1 MKISTVRQLFGNR
14 NFALFS
20 VGNVLSLTGN
30 WIQLV
35 AVSWLIWELTGS
47 TVWLGIVAASQFVP
61 IFLVSPLGGVLA
73 DRMDRRRLILFSN
86 GGGLLCAL
94 ALFVI
99 YTTGNLNV
107 VVICIIRA
115 LQAAFQSL
123 GQPSRLAVVPRLVP
137 SEQQTAAIAVGNIS
151 LHVARLLG
159 PILSGVVVA
168 FSGIGLAMLI
178 NALSFLVFISCIAA
192 IRFPDAAA
200 GPAGPAA
207 RKTGAFSQAI
217 EGVAY
222 IGRNKAIL
230 ITVILAAVMVL
241 FARPIMFMLP
251 AYVDTVFAR
260 GMAGLSILISMSA
273 AGSILG
279 GLSMARTQYSGGLM
293 KVVLLSS
300 LAIAAAAAAF
310 ALVREYWVAGAFL
323 VVLGF
328 MNVVFS
334 VSSQSLVQH
343 AVDEDTRGRL
353 MSSWFMLN
361 RGGPA
366 LGTFFFG
373 IVAELIGLSWPI
385 ILGSGVI
392 VLTVLLCLLYR
403 KRALEKTKVS
413 AAT

>member
-35 AVSWLIWELTGS
+35 AVSWLIWELTNS

-99 YTTGNLNV
+99 YSTGNLNV
-107 VVICIIRA
+107 IVICIIRA
-115 LQAAFQSL
+115 LQATFQSL
-123 GQPSRLAVVPRLVP
+123 GQPARLAVVPRLVP

-178 NALSFLVFISCIAA
+178 NALSFLVFLSCIAA
-192 IRFPDAAA
+192 VRLPDEASR
-200 GPAGPAA
+200 PAGPAA
-207 RKTGAFSQAI
+207 RKAGAFGQAI

-230 ITVILAAVMVL
+230 MTVILAAVMVL

-251 AYVDTVFAR
+251 AYVDTVFAQ

-279 GLSMARTQYSGGLM
+279 GLSMARTQHSAGLM

-300 LAIAAAAAAF
+300 LAIAAAATAF

-343 AVDEDTRGRL
+343 EVDEETRGRL

-366 LGTFFFG
+366 LGTFAFG
-373 IVAELIGLSWPI
+373 IVAELIGLSWPV
-385 ILGSGVI
+385 ILGSGVVVI
-392 VLTVLLCLLYR
+392 AVLLCLLYR
-403 KRALEKTKVS
+403 KRVLEK
-413 AAT
+413 ADIRPAT

>member
-1 MKISTVRQLFGNR
+1 MKISTVRQLYGNR

-35 AVSWLIWELTGS
+35 AVSWLIWELTHS

-73 DRMDRRRLILFSN
+73 DRLDRRRLILFSN
-86 GGGLLCAL
+86 GGGLVCAL
-94 ALFVI
+94 AMFVI
-99 YTTGNLNV
+99 FSTGHLNV
-107 VVICIIRA
+107 VIICIIRA
-115 LQAAFQSL
+115 LQAMFQSL
-123 GQPSRLAVVPRLVP
+123 GQPAKLAVVPRLVP
-137 SEQQTAAIAVGNIS
+137 AAQQTAAIAVGNIS

-178 NALSFLVFISCIAA
+178 NALSFIVFISCIAA
-192 IRFPDAAA
+192 IRLPELA
-200 GPAGPAA
+200 GPSAGPTG
-207 RKTGAFSQAI
+207 RKAGAFGEAI
-217 EGVAY
+217 EGMAY
-222 IGRNKAIL
+222 LGRNKTIL
-230 ITVILAAVMVL
+230 MTVILAAVMVL

-251 AYVDTVFAR
+251 AYVDTVFAQ
-260 GMAGLSILISMSA
+260 GMAGLSVLISMSA

-279 GLSMARTQYSGGLM
+279 GLSMARTQHSGGLM

-300 LAIAAAAAAF
+300 LAIAAAAMSF

-343 AVDEDTRGRL
+343 AVDEDTRGRV

-373 IVAELIGLSWPI
+373 IVAELIGLSWPV
-385 ILGSGVI
+385 ILGAGVI
-392 VLTVLLCLLYR
+392 VMTVLLCLLYR
-403 KRALEKTKVS
+403 KRALEKENIRP
-413 AAT
+413 AA

>member
-35 AVSWLIWELTGS
+35 AVSWLIWELTNS

-61 IFLVSPLGGVLA
+61 IFLVGPLGGVLA
-73 DRMDRRRLILFSN
+73 DRLDRRWLILFSN
-86 GGGLLCAL
+86 GGGLFCAL

-99 YTTGNLNV
+99 YTTGHLNV
-107 VVICIIRA
+107 VIICIIRA

-123 GQPSRLAVVPRLVP
+123 GQPARLAMVPRLVP
-137 SEQQTAAIAVGNIS
+137 SAQQTAAIAIGNIS
-151 LHVARLLG
+151 LHTARLLG
-159 PILSGVVVA
+159 PILSGVIVA
-168 FSGIGLAMLI
+168 VSGIGLAMLV
-178 NALSFLVFISCIAA
+178 NALSFMVFISCIAA
-192 IRFPDAAA
+192 IRLPDLE
-200 GPAGPAA
+200 
-207 RKTGAFSQAI
+207 RKAPRSPDRRAGAFSEAI
-217 EGVAY
+217 EGMAFL
-222 IGRNKAIL
+222 GHNKAIL
-230 ITVILAAVMVL
+230 MTVILAAVMVL

-251 AYVDTVFAR
+251 AYVDMVFVE

-279 GLSMARTQYSGGLM
+279 GLSMARTRHSSGLM

-343 AVDEDTRGRL
+343 AVDEDTRGRV

-373 IVAELIGLSWPI
+373 IVADLIGLSWPI
-385 ILGSGVI
+385 ILGSGV
-392 VLTVLLCLLYR
+392 VLITVLLCLLYR
-403 KRALEKTKVS
+403 RRVLEKS
-413 AAT
+413 NIRPAT

>member
-20 VGNVLSLTGN
+20 AGNVLSLTGN

-35 AVSWLIWELTGS
+35 AVSWLIWELTNS

-73 DRMDRRRLILFSN
+73 DRLDRRRLILFSN
-86 GGGLLCAL
+86 GGGLFCAL

-99 YTTGNLNV
+99 YSTGNLNV
-107 VVICIIRA
+107 IVICVIRA
-115 LQAAFQSL
+115 LQATFQSL
-123 GQPSRLAVVPRLVP
+123 GQPAKLAVVPRLVP
-137 SEQQTAAIAVGNIS
+137 SAQQTAAIAIGNIS

-159 PILSGVVVA
+159 PILSGVIVA
-168 FSGIGLAMLI
+168 FSGIGLAMLV
-178 NALSFLVFISCIAA
+178 NALSSLIFIFCIVAV
-192 IRFPDAAA
+192 RLPDAAGKLA
-200 GPAGPAA
+200 GRAGRGA
-207 RKTGAFSQAI
+207 GAFRQAI
-217 EGVAY
+217 DGVAY

-230 ITVILAAVMVL
+230 MTVILAAVMVL

-279 GLSMARTQYSGGLM
+279 GLSMARTQYSSGLT

-300 LAIAAAAAAF
+300 LAVAAAATAF
-310 ALVREYWVAGAFL
+310 ALVQHYWVAGAFL

-343 AVDEDTRGRL
+343 EVDEDTRGRV

-373 IVAELIGLSWPI
+373 IVAEIIGLSWPV

-392 VLTVLLCLLYR
+392 VMTVLFCLLYR
-403 KRALEKTKVS
+403 KRVLEKENIGS
-413 AAT
+413 AT

>member
-1 MKISTVRQLFGNR
+1 MKISTVRQLYGNR

-20 VGNVLSLTGN
+20 VGNVLSLIGN

-35 AVSWLIWELTGS
+35 AVSWLIWELTHS

-73 DRMDRRRLILFSN
+73 DRLDRRRLILFSN
-86 GGGLLCAL
+86 GGGLVCAL
-94 ALFVI
+94 AMFVI
-99 YTTGNLNV
+99 FSTGHLNV
-107 VVICIIRA
+107 VIICIIRA
-115 LQAAFQSL
+115 LQALFQSL
-123 GQPSRLAVVPRLVP
+123 GQPAKLAVVPRLVP
-137 SEQQTAAIAVGNIS
+137 AAQQTAAIAVGNIS

-192 IRFPDAAA
+192 IRLPELAGRSA
-200 GPAGPAA
+200 GPTK
-207 RKTGAFSQAI
+207 RKAGAFGEAI
-217 EGVAY
+217 EGMAY
-222 IGRNKAIL
+222 LGRNKTIL
-230 ITVILAAVMVL
+230 MTVILAAVMVL

-251 AYVDTVFAR
+251 AYVDTVFAQ

-279 GLSMARTQYSGGLM
+279 GLSMARTQHSGGLM

-300 LAIAAAAAAF
+300 LAVAAAATSF

-343 AVDEDTRGRL
+343 AVDEDTRGRV

-373 IVAELIGLSWPI
+373 IVAELIGLSWPV

-403 KRALEKTKVS
+403 KRVLEK
-413 AAT
+413 ANIRPAT

>member
-35 AVSWLIWELTGS
+35 AVSWLIWELTNS

-99 YTTGNLNV
+99 YSTGHLNV

-115 LQAAFQSL
+115 LQATFQSL
-123 GQPSRLAVVPRLVP
+123 GQPARLAVVPRLVP
-137 SEQQTAAIAVGNIS
+137 SEQQTAAIAIGNIS

-192 IRFPDAAA
+192 VRLPEAASR
-200 GPAGPAA
+200 PAGPAA
-207 RKTGAFSQAI
+207 RKAGAFSQAI

-230 ITVILAAVMVL
+230 MTVILAAVMVL

-251 AYVDTVFAR
+251 AYVDTVFAQ

-273 AGSILG
+273 AGSIMG
-279 GLSMARTQYSGGLM
+279 GLSMARTRHSSGLM

-300 LAIAAAAAAF
+300 LAIAAAATAF
-310 ALVREYWVAGAFL
+310 ALVRNYWMAGAFL

-334 VSSQSLVQH
+334 VSSQSMVQH
-343 AVDEDTRGRL
+343 EVDEETRGRL
-353 MSSWFMLN
+353 MSTWFMLN

-366 LGTFFFG
+366 LGTFAFG
-373 IVAELIGLSWPI
+373 IVAELIGLSWPVV
-385 ILGSGVI
+385 LGSGVI
-392 VLTVLLCLLYR
+392 VIAVLLCLLYR
-403 KRALEKTKVS
+403 KRVLEK
-413 AAT
+413 ADIRPAT

>member
-1 MKISTVRQLFGNR
+1 MKISTVRQLYGNR

-35 AVSWLIWELTGS
+35 AVSWLIWELTHS

-73 DRMDRRRLILFSN
+73 DRLDRRRLILFSN

-94 ALFVI
+94 AMFVI
-99 YTTGNLNV
+99 FSTGHLNV
-107 VVICIIRA
+107 VIICIIRA
-115 LQAAFQSL
+115 LQAMFQSL
-123 GQPSRLAVVPRLVP
+123 GQPAKLAVVPRLVP
-137 SEQQTAAIAVGNIS
+137 AAQQTAAIAVGNIS

-168 FSGIGLAMLI
+168 FSGLGLAMLV

-192 IRFPDAAA
+192 IRLPELA
-200 GPAGPAA
+200 GRTAGAGG
-207 RKTGAFSQAI
+207 RKSGAFSQAI
-217 EGVAY
+217 DGMAY
-222 IGRNKAIL
+222 LGRNKTIL
-230 ITVILAAVMVL
+230 MTVIFAAVMVL

-251 AYVDTVFAR
+251 AYVDTVFAE

-279 GLSMARTQYSGGLM
+279 GLSMARTQHSGGLM

-300 LAIAAAAAAF
+300 LAVAAAATSF

-343 AVDEDTRGRL
+343 AVDEDTRGRV

-373 IVAELIGLSWPI
+373 IVAELIGLSWPV
-385 ILGSGVI
+385 ILGAGVI
-392 VLTVLLCLLYR
+392 VMTVLLCLLYR
-403 KRALEKTKVS
+403 KRVLEKANIRP
-413 AAT
+413 AA

>member
-35 AVSWLIWELTGS
+35 AVSWLIWELTNS

-99 YTTGNLNV
+99 YGTGHLNV

-115 LQAAFQSL
+115 LQATFQSL
-123 GQPSRLAVVPRLVP
+123 GQPARLAVVPRLVP

-192 IRFPDAAA
+192 VRLPEAAS
-200 GPAGPAA
+200 GPAGPAE
-207 RKTGAFSQAI
+207 RKAGAVSQAI

-230 ITVILAAVMVL
+230 MTVILAAVMVL

-251 AYVDTVFAR
+251 AYVDTVFAQ
-260 GMAGLSILISMSA
+260 GMAGLSLLISMSA

-279 GLSMARTQYSGGLM
+279 GLSMARTRHSSGLM

-310 ALVREYWVAGAFL
+310 ALVRNYWMAGAFL

-334 VSSQSLVQH
+334 VSSQSMVQH
-343 AVDEDTRGRL
+343 EVDEDTRGRL
-353 MSSWFMLN
+353 MSTWFMLN

-366 LGTFFFG
+366 LGTFAFG
-373 IVAELIGLSWPI
+373 IVAELIGLSWPVV
-385 ILGSGVI
+385 LGSGVI
-392 VLTVLLCLLYR
+392 VIAVLLCLLYR
-403 KRALEKTKVS
+403 KRVLEKS
-413 AAT
+413 DIRPAT

>member
-35 AVSWLIWELTGS
+35 AVSWLIWELTSS

-61 IFLVSPLGGVLA
+61 IFLVGPLGGVLA
-73 DRMDRRRLILFSN
+73 DRLDRRRLILFSN
-86 GGGLLCAL
+86 GGGLFCAL
-94 ALFVI
+94 ALFAI
-99 YTTGNLNV
+99 YTTGHLNV
-107 VVICIIRA
+107 VIICIIRA

-123 GQPSRLAVVPRLVP
+123 GQPARLAVVPRLVP
-137 SEQQTAAIAVGNIS
+137 SAQQTAAIAIGNIS
-151 LHVARLLG
+151 LHTARLLG

-168 FSGIGLAMLI
+168 FSGIGLAMLM
-178 NALSFLVFISCIAA
+178 NAVSFVVFISCIAA
-192 IRFPDAAA
+192 IRLPDLE
-200 GPAGPAA
+200 
-207 RKTGAFSQAI
+207 RKAPRSPDRRAGAFSEAI
-217 EGVAY
+217 EGMACL
-222 IGRNKAIL
+222 GHNKAIL
-230 ITVILAAVMVL
+230 MTVILAAVMVL

-251 AYVDTVFAR
+251 AYVDMVFAE

-279 GLSMARTQYSGGLM
+279 GLSMARTRHSSGLM

-343 AVDEDTRGRL
+343 AVDEDTRGRV

-373 IVAELIGLSWPI
+373 IVADLIGLSWPI
-385 ILGSGVI
+385 ILGSGV
-392 VLTVLLCLLYR
+392 VLMTVLLCLLYR
-403 KRALEKTKVS
+403 RRVLEK
-413 AAT
+413 ANIRPAT

>member
-35 AVSWLIWELTGS
+35 AVSWLIWELTNS

-61 IFLVSPLGGVLA
+61 IFLVGPLGGVLA
-73 DRMDRRRLILFSN
+73 DRLDRRRLILFSN
-86 GGGLLCAL
+86 GGGLFCAL

-99 YTTGNLNV
+99 YGTGHLNV
-107 VVICIIRA
+107 VIICIIRA

-123 GQPSRLAVVPRLVP
+123 GQPARLAVAPRLVP
-137 SEQQTAAIAVGNIS
+137 SAQQTAAIAIGNIS
-151 LHVARLLG
+151 LHTARLLG

-168 FSGIGLAMLI
+168 FSGIGLAMLV
-178 NALSFLVFISCIAA
+178 NALSFVVFISCIAA
-192 IRFPDAAA
+192 IRL
-200 GPAGPAA
+200 PALE
-207 RKTGAFSQAI
+207 RKTPRSPGLRAGAFSEAI
-217 EGVAY
+217 EGMACL
-222 IGRNKAIL
+222 GRNKAIL
-230 ITVILAAVMVL
+230 MTVILAAVMVL

-251 AYVDTVFAR
+251 AYVDMVFAE

-279 GLSMARTQYSGGLM
+279 GLSMARTRHSSGLM

-300 LAIAAAAAAF
+300 LAIAAAATAF

-343 AVDEDTRGRL
+343 AVDEDTRGRV

-373 IVAELIGLSWPI
+373 IAADLIGLSWPI
-385 ILGSGVI
+385 ILGSGI
-392 VLTVLLCLLYR
+392 VLMTVLLCLLYR
-403 KRALEKTKVS
+403 RRVLEK
-413 AAT
+413 ANIRPAT

>member
-1 MKISTVRQLFGNR
+1 MRISTVRQLYGNR

-35 AVSWLIWELTGS
+35 AVSWLIWELTHS

-73 DRMDRRRLILFSN
+73 DRLDRRRLILFSN

-94 ALFVI
+94 AMFAI
-99 YTTGNLNV
+99 YATGHLNV

-115 LQAAFQSL
+115 LQAMFQSL
-123 GQPSRLAVVPRLVP
+123 GQPAKLAVVPRLVP
-137 SEQQTAAIAVGNIS
+137 AVQQTAAIAVGNIS

-168 FSGIGLAMLI
+168 FSGIGLAMLV

-192 IRFPDAAA
+192 IRLPDLAGRTA
-200 GPAGPAA
+200 GPRG
-207 RKTGAFSQAI
+207 RKSGAFSEAI
-217 EGVAY
+217 EGMTY
-222 IGRNKAIL
+222 LGRNKTIL
-230 ITVILAAVMVL
+230 MTVILAAVMVL

-251 AYVDTVFAR
+251 AYVDTVFAQ

-279 GLSMARTQYSGGLM
+279 GLSMTRLQHSGGLM

-300 LAIAAAAAAF
+300 LAVAAAATSF

-343 AVDEDTRGRL
+343 AVDEDTRGRV

-373 IVAELIGLSWPI
+373 IVAELIGLSWPV
-385 ILGSGVI
+385 ILGAGVI
-392 VLTVLLCLLYR
+392 VMTVLLCLLYR
-403 KRALEKTKVS
+403 KRALEKANIRP
-413 AAT
+413 AA

>member
-1 MKISTVRQLFGNR
+1 MKISTVRQLYGNR

-20 VGNVLSLTGN
+20 AGNVLSLTGN
-30 WIQLV
+30 WVQLV
-35 AVSWLIWELTGS
+35 AVSWLIWELTNS

-73 DRMDRRRLILFSN
+73 DRLDRRRLILFSN

-94 ALFVI
+94 AMFAI
-99 YTTGNLNV
+99 YGTGHLNV
-107 VVICIIRA
+107 VIICVIRA
-115 LQAAFQSL
+115 LQALFQSL
-123 GQPSRLAVVPRLVP
+123 GQPAKLAVVPRLVP
-137 SEQQTAAIAVGNIS
+137 AEQQTAAIAIGNIS

-168 FSGIGLAMLI
+168 FSGIGLAMLV
-178 NALSFLVFISCIAA
+178 NALSFAVFISCIAA
-192 IRFPDAAA
+192 IRLPDMA
-200 GPAGPAA
+200 GRSARPGGRRAGALNE
-207 RKTGAFSQAI
+207 AI
-217 EGVAY
+217 EGVVY
-222 IGRNKAIL
+222 LGCNKAIL
-230 ITVILAAVMVL
+230 MTVILAAVMVL

-251 AYVDTVFAR
+251 AYVGAVFDE

-279 GLSMARTQYSGGLM
+279 GLSMARTQHSGGLV

-300 LAIAAAAAAF
+300 LAIAAAATAF
-310 ALVREYWVAGAFL
+310 ALVREYWVAGTFL

-343 AVDEDTRGRL
+343 AVDEDTRGRV

-373 IVAELIGLSWPI
+373 IVADLIGLSWPV

-392 VLTVLLCLLYR
+392 VMTVLLCLLYR
-403 KRALEKTKVS
+403 KRVLEK
-413 AAT
+413 ATIRPAT

>member
-35 AVSWLIWELTGS
+35 AVSWLIWELTNS

-99 YTTGNLNV
+99 YSTGNLNV

-115 LQAAFQSL
+115 LQATFQSL
-123 GQPSRLAVVPRLVP
+123 GQPARLAVVPRLVP
-137 SEQQTAAIAVGNIS
+137 SEQQTAAIAIGNIN

-200 GPAGPAA
+200 KPAGPGA
-207 RKTGAFSQAI
+207 RKAGAFSQAI

-230 ITVILAAVMVL
+230 MTVILAAVMVL

-251 AYVDTVFAR
+251 AYVDTVFAQ

-279 GLSMARTQYSGGLM
+279 GLSMARTRHSSGLM

-300 LAIAAAAAAF
+300 LAIAAAATAF
-310 ALVREYWVAGAFL
+310 ALVRNYWMAGAFL

-334 VSSQSLVQH
+334 VSSQSMVQH
-343 AVDEDTRGRL
+343 EVDEDTRGRL
-353 MSSWFMLN
+353 MSTWFMLN

-366 LGTFFFG
+366 LGTFAFG
-373 IVAELIGLSWPI
+373 IVAELIGLSWPVV
-385 ILGSGVI
+385 LGSGVI
-392 VLTVLLCLLYR
+392 VIAVLLCLLYR
-403 KRALEKTKVS
+403 KRVLEK
-413 AAT
+413 ADIRPAT

>member
-1 MKISTVRQLFGNR
+1 MKISTVRQLYGNR

-20 VGNVLSLTGN
+20 AGNVLSLTGN
-30 WIQLV
+30 WVQLV
-35 AVSWLIWELTGS
+35 AVSWLIWELTNS

-73 DRMDRRRLILFSN
+73 DRLDRRRLILFSN

-94 ALFVI
+94 AMFAI
-99 YTTGNLNV
+99 YSTGHLNV
-107 VVICIIRA
+107 VIICVIRA
-115 LQAAFQSL
+115 LQALFQSL
-123 GQPSRLAVVPRLVP
+123 GQPAKLAVVPRLVP
-137 SEQQTAAIAVGNIS
+137 AEQQTAAIAIGNIS

-168 FSGIGLAMLI
+168 FSGIGLAMLV
-178 NALSFLVFISCIAA
+178 NALSFVVFISCIAA
-192 IRFPDAAA
+192 IRLPDMA
-200 GPAGPAA
+200 GRSA
-207 RKTGAFSQAI
+207 RPGGRRAGAFNEAI
-217 EGVAY
+217 EGVVY
-222 IGRNKAIL
+222 LGRNKAIL
-230 ITVILAAVMVL
+230 MTVILAAVMVL

-251 AYVDTVFAR
+251 AYVGAVFDE

-279 GLSMARTQYSGGLM
+279 GLSMARTQHSGGLA

-300 LAIAAAAAAF
+300 LAIAAAATAF
-310 ALVREYWVAGAFL
+310 ALVREYWVAGTFL

-343 AVDEDTRGRL
+343 AVDEDTRGRV

-373 IVAELIGLSWPI
+373 IVADLIGLSWPV

-392 VLTVLLCLLYR
+392 VMTVLFCLLYR
-403 KRALEKTKVS
+403 KRVLEK
-413 AAT
+413 ATIRPAT

>member
-1 MKISTVRQLFGNR
+1 MKISTVRQLYGNR

-20 VGNVLSLTGN
+20 AGNVLSLTGN
-30 WIQLV
+30 WVQLV
-35 AVSWLIWELTGS
+35 AVSWLIWELTNS

-73 DRMDRRRLILFSN
+73 DRLDRRRLILFSN

-94 ALFVI
+94 AMFAI
-99 YTTGNLNV
+99 YGTGHLNV
-107 VVICIIRA
+107 VIICVIRA
-115 LQAAFQSL
+115 LQALFQSL
-123 GQPSRLAVVPRLVP
+123 GQPAKLAVVPRLVP
-137 SEQQTAAIAVGNIS
+137 AEQQTAAIAIGNIS
-151 LHVARLLG
+151 LHMARLLG

-168 FSGIGLAMLI
+168 FSGIGLAMLV
-178 NALSFLVFISCIAA
+178 NALSFAVFISCIAA
-192 IRFPDAAA
+192 IRLPDMA
-200 GPAGPAA
+200 GRSARPGGRRAGALNE
-207 RKTGAFSQAI
+207 AI
-217 EGVAY
+217 EGVVY
-222 IGRNKAIL
+222 LGRNKAIL
-230 ITVILAAVMVL
+230 MTVILAAVMVL

-251 AYVDTVFAR
+251 AYVGAVFDE

-279 GLSMARTQYSGGLM
+279 GLSMARTQHSGGLV

-300 LAIAAAAAAF
+300 LAIAAAATAF
-310 ALVREYWVAGAFL
+310 ALVREYWVAGTFL

-343 AVDEDTRGRL
+343 AVDEDTRGRV

-373 IVAELIGLSWPI
+373 IVADLIGLSWPV

-392 VLTVLLCLLYR
+392 VMTVLLCLLYR
-403 KRALEKTKVS
+403 KRVLEK
-413 AAT
+413 ATIRPAT

>member
-1 MKISTVRQLFGNR
+1 MRISTVRQLFGNR

-35 AVSWLIWELTGS
+35 AVSWLIWELTNS

-99 YTTGNLNV
+99 YSTGHLNV

-123 GQPSRLAVVPRLVP
+123 GQPARLAVVPRLAP
-137 SEQQTAAIAVGNIS
+137 SEQQTAAIAIGNIS

-168 FSGIGLAMLI
+168 ISGIGLAMLI

-192 IRFPDAAA
+192 VRLPVAAS

-207 RKTGAFSQAI
+207 RKAGALSQAI
-217 EGVAY
+217 EGVAC

-230 ITVILAAVMVL
+230 MTVILAAVMVL

-251 AYVDTVFAR
+251 AYVDTVFAQ
-260 GMAGLSILISMSA
+260 GMSGLSILISMSA

-279 GLSMARTQYSGGLM
+279 GLSMARTRHSSGLM
-293 KVVLLSS
+293 NVVLLSS

-310 ALVREYWVAGAFL
+310 ALVRNYWMAGAFL

-334 VSSQSLVQH
+334 VSSQSMVQH
-343 AVDEDTRGRL
+343 EVDEDTRGRL
-353 MSSWFMLN
+353 MSTWFMLN

-366 LGTFFFG
+366 LGTFAFG
-373 IVAELIGLSWPI
+373 IVAELIGLSWPVV
-385 ILGSGVI
+385 LGSGVI
-392 VLTVLLCLLYR
+392 VIAVLLCLLYR
-403 KRALEKTKVS
+403 KRVLEK
-413 AAT
+413 ADIRPAT